1 MKRKELIS
9 SSTRAKKRQKITEKS
24 EKHQNNQ
31 INSKS
36 EKNNSLDSKLWQNFP
51 FVNFPLEIQLHII
64 SQLDLSSQERFR
76 TVSKYWNTIVNSSND
91 FWSARYYRD
100 FGGPKHDLTFRDA
113 YEKADKE
120 AREILKHLPKNT
132 RKRRTY
138 DSYESDDSIEED
150 KPNFKQVFEWI
161 VKTKNVGFAHHF
173 MHLGDSEEY
182 DKYAILLNIAVE
194 LRHMDAIKVLL
205 KYFGADAEIEEKED
219 LLIMELIE
227 KDDVEMVKI
236 LLGSCENSE
245 WCTEAFHKAKSLPM
259 LQALIDFGIRDQ
271 MLLYRHQ
278 LYNNAGTKSRLSCQH
293 KTKLMVV
300 IENNDLEMA
309 TLILANP
316 VSTEDNL
323 KKVLNTAKKNHRD
336 DIIKIIRSQ
345 YPDLK

>member
-1 MKRKELIS
+1 LQTVKTSYYNTYFNELQHKIQLLISSFFFCEMKRKELIS

-138 DSYESDDSIEED
+138 DSFQKRSDSRST
-150 KPNFKQVFEWI
+150 V
-161 VKTKNVGFAHHF
+161 
-173 MHLGDSEEY
+173 
-182 DKYAILLNIAVE
+182 
-194 LRHMDAIKVLL
+194 
-205 KYFGADAEIEEKED
+205 
-219 LLIMELIE
+219 
-227 KDDVEMVKI
+227 
-236 LLGSCENSE
+236 
-245 WCTEAFHKAKSLPM
+245 
-259 LQALIDFGIRDQ
+259 
-271 MLLYRHQ
+271 
-278 LYNNAGTKSRLSCQH
+278 NNK
-293 KTKLMVV
+293 
-300 IENNDLEMA
+300 
-309 TLILANP
+309 
-316 VSTEDNL
+316 
-323 KKVLNTAKKNHRD
+323 
-336 DIIKIIRSQ
+336 
-345 YPDLK
+345 